1 MRKVPFEIGSELI
14 HTPTNTIV
22 VLERYATQLV
32 RGYYLSVGGGTAM
45 SKPNYN
51 FLYGRVKD
59 TNGQFKGLT
68 KEFELVK

>member
-1 MRKVPFEIGSELI
+1 MK
-14 HTPTNTIV
+14 
-22 VLERYATQLV
+22 
-32 RGYYLSVGGGTAM
+32 

-59 TNGQFKGLT
+59 TNERFKGLT